1 MSINKSD
8 LDSFGKNNDFFQS
21 NSNNIEDIAEDGKEI
36 FKSYNY
42 DDKKVFAKAFN
53 LIFNNNP
60 SFDEDIDKEKIEDIY
75 YIKKRKNRPEEDEK
89 LKQEDLQNSYKKQKI
104 NETSFNKIINVEI
117 ADNNTISKNKSN
129 MCIEP
134 KDSNIKSIS
143 LSNEIKYFALFN
155 PEIFDL
161 FNFFYRENLKEK
173 TNDLAEIDNLISRF
187 LSELQDNKWKD
198 LFKKYLK
205 ISDFSSIYKN
215 NEENKETIAF
225 LEKKPLEYIEEIL
238 NKIGSF
244 TSNKKKKAKISFD
257 KQKFEQLLRMFE
269 CFSKKEEKEKEKEKS
284 KKILTKKEEKMKEK
298 FDISI
303 ININQAYKSDEVL
316 DQLNP
321 FQENI
326 EKNNNNINIFNW
338 KNDIGDKTTASK
350 TKTNIQ
356 WNEEIKKENRLDNLF
371 IIIKNWILISF
382 TEEFNR
388 INPNNKLPIIDKA
401 KSNEKINKEI
411 NENFFKSDFKEYF
424 EECKKQLKEKKN
436 IDILVESE
444 EAIKLI
450 ETNKLDY
457 LIKIVEE
464 KGDEFF
470 EKDKNEQIKKYQNLK
485 CKNKALKLF
494 QSKDFVGLIALL
506 TVINID
512 GKLNPRI
519 SDPNKF
525 EKIIQNLEGNENF
538 KLELTSS
545 EMEDIDKRIENLKN
559 LALDPIGYLDNVSP
573 KNK

>member
-36 FKSYNY
+36 FKQDNY
-42 DDKKVFAKAFN
+42 DKKVFAKAFN

-60 SFDEDIDKEKIEDIY
+60 SIDEDIDKEKIEDIY

-326 EKNNNNINIFNW
+326 EKNNNNINIFKW

>member
-1 MSINKSD
+1 MSINKSN
-8 LDSFGKNNDFFQS
+8 LDSFGKNNDFSQS
-21 NSNNIEDIAEDGKEI
+21 NSNNIEDITEEGIEI
-36 FKSYNY
+36 FKPYNY
-42 DDKKVFAKAFN
+42 DEKVFAQEFN

-60 SFDEDIDKEKIEDIY
+60 SIDEDIDKEKDEDIY

-326 EKNNNNINIFNW
+326 EKNNNNINIFKW

-494 QSKDFVGLIALL
+494 QSKDFVGLISLL

-545 EMEDIDKRIENLKN
+545 EMKDIDNRIENLKN
-559 LALDPIGYLDNVSP
+559 LALDPIGYLKDVTP
-573 KNK
+573 EKK

>member
-1 MSINKSD
+1 MSINKSN
-8 LDSFGKNNDFFQS
+8 LDSFGKNNDFSQS
-21 NSNNIEDIAEDGKEI
+21 NSNNIEDITEEGIEI
-36 FKSYNY
+36 FKPYNY
-42 DDKKVFAKAFN
+42 DEKVFAKAFN

-60 SFDEDIDKEKIEDIY
+60 SIDEDIDKEKIEDIY

-326 EKNNNNINIFNW
+326 EKNNNNINIFKW

-494 QSKDFVGLIALL
+494 QSKDFVGLISLL